1 MGRDT
6 RQGHLSPCPHCRDVS
21 QASATV
27 SAEWGGGR
35 LPDSHH
41 PPPFVQLEWEVAA
54 GPFHS
59 LPQPGHLQSLTLIA
73 VLPSELERWDPP
85 YSWPRGQSWASL
97 KPCCA
102 RARGWGLGKPA
113 GPPSPPLPVP
123 YILERHPLPGASQ
136 PKGGPRFALSSSPAK
151 VGHSRAGASQLGP
164 HKERRP
170 GNCSPYKPGWGWGVL
185 AGGGWGQRLGGVPCG
200 HVGDLPSAKRFPLSR
215 SKNTKLGTPGAP
227 QPRLPGP
234 IPTPTPGW
242 LSWVGGLGGGIPSH
256 PIHLSPSRPPPCL
269 ALGKTFPTKTPH
281 PLAWAKAIALGWASA
296 SSAPSLAL
304 LALSRYPRPGQ
315 PPPTSPE
322 TGLSSQT
329 SPRGL
334 ANSTIRERPFPTN
347 PPSHCPEAFKNPWSV
362 RLSPGPPPLGGCWGP
377 KHGPLSGRAGGG
389 GSCSWG
395 IRKLLSREP

>member
-1 MGRDT
+1 MRGRNFVRSVLLLWDLRLPHSSWRDGT
-6 RQGHLSPCPHCRDVS
+6 PPTVGPGGRAGHPSSPAALGH
-21 QASATV
+21 
-27 SAEWGGGR
+27 GGGVWGSQQALPR
-35 LPDSHH
+35 LLCQCLTSWSDTP
-41 PPPFVQLEWEVAA
+41 
-54 GPFHS
+54 S
-59 LPQPGHLQSLTLIA
+59 L
-73 VLPSELERWDPP
+73 V
-85 YSWPRGQSWASL
+85 
-97 KPCCA
+97 
-102 RARGWGLGKPA
+102 
-113 GPPSPPLPVP
+113 PPSPKGDHGLHFHLPP
-123 YILERHPLPGASQ
+123 
-136 PKGGPRFALSSSPAK
+136 PKWGTAGQVHHSWAPTRKEGRATAVRISLDGVGGFW
-151 VGHSRAGASQLGP
+151 LG
-164 HKERRP
+164 E
-170 GNCSPYKPGWGWGVL
+170 GGVS
-185 AGGGWGQRLGGVPCG
+185 AWGGVPCG

>member
-1 MGRDT
+1 MGSGRRPLPFPPPT
-6 RQGHLSPCPHCRDVS
+6 RPPPVADPHCCAPLR
-21 QASATV
+21 AGEMGPPPTV
-27 SAEWGGGR
+27 GPRGRAGHPSSPAALGHGGGVWGSQQALPR
-35 LPDSHH
+35 LLCQCLTSWSDTP
-41 PPPFVQLEWEVAA
+41 
-54 GPFHS
+54 S
-59 LPQPGHLQSLTLIA
+59 L
-73 VLPSELERWDPP
+73 V
-85 YSWPRGQSWASL
+85 
-97 KPCCA
+97 
-102 RARGWGLGKPA
+102 
-113 GPPSPPLPVP
+113 PPSPKGDHGLHFHLPPPKWGTAGQVHHSWAP
-123 YILERHPLPGASQ
+123 TRKEGRATAVRISLDGVGGFWPGE
-136 PKGGPRFALSSSPAK
+136 GGVSA
-151 VGHSRAGASQLGP
+151 
-164 HKERRP
+164 
-170 GNCSPYKPGWGWGVL
+170 W
-185 AGGGWGQRLGGVPCG
+185 GVPCG

-347 PPSHCPEAFKNPWSV
+347 PPPIVQRHSRTLGPSICPQGPLHWVAVGDQSMG
-362 RLSPGPPPLGGCWGP
+362 RSPGGQEGV
-377 KHGPLSGRAGGG
+377 GRAVGVSGSFSAGNLRVRVGGVG
-389 GSCSWG
+389 EGHLAAPSYLTLHG
-395 IRKLLSREP
+395 A